1 MACLSLPRVLALAG
15 GLGLVGAFFMPW
27 FSTQNLLLSGQFL
40 HEFLAN
46 PGDLSRFLAGSSGSP
61 AEAPLLRALVDLFP
75 VCGAV
80 AVGATLVGGL
90 VHGWRRPANVV
101 LGVSG
106 LLPLVGWAAGISRLP
121 VGSSPQIGLWLI
133 FGGSLAMLIGL
144 TIAVFAEKRS
154 DSGVPG

>member
-1 MACLSLPRVLALAG
+1 MASLSLPRVLALAG

-46 PGDLSRFLAGSSGSP
+46 PGDLSRFLPGSSGSP
-61 AEAPLLRALVDLFP
+61 AEAPVLRALVDLFP
-75 VCGAV
+75 ACGTV

-90 VHGWRRPANVV
+90 ARNWQGPANAV

-106 LLPLVGWAAGISRLP
+106 VLPLVGWAAGISRLP
-121 VGSSPQIGLWLI
+121 AGSNPQIGLWLI
-133 FGGSLAMLIGL
+133 FGGSVAVLVGLALAMYGEARHTPPQL
-144 TIAVFAEKRS
+144 A
-154 DSGVPG
+154 